1 MQTMGKSYAAVAASP
16 AQSAVA
22 DELEGL
28 TQWKG
33 LSPWERRSLK
43 RLQVDA
49 NMASEGGGK
58 GSGGGGET
66 GGAQGKGGEG
76 GQGRCVGER
85 EYRSG
90 GQGGGG
96 EHRGGGAAAEG
107 GRLGHVT
114 QEEKETATITRF
126 MFAQFVLRESKAK
139 EFFHLMERTPAAFVM
154 VLCDSARPGI
164 WHPRFIS
171 ELLQKQGDVW
181 GAECFEQGALLYKKW
196 RVSAVAE
203 CDSGPLEDDKN
214 LAFSF
219 FKVFLRGDDF
229 NPRDTVI
236 AVACVWLKEKGAA
249 GPWGSTLL
257 GHMKERIVGDEV
269 RFLCG
274 LMIGVPREQVEELGR
289 SCGATSTCPLH
300 QTWTKSIAGRGQEPI
315 THTAYIIPFGLG
327 AKRKFPVPAH
337 RTPMPIWLQGS
348 DWEIGNRDLPCFS
361 LSPRSPSD
369 LGVFDQKEV
378 DLTRWVEGIHQL
390 ILWVSATRRA

>member
-1 MQTMGKSYAAVAASP
+1 M
-16 AQSAVA
+16 
-22 DELEGL
+22 
-28 TQWKG
+28 
-33 LSPWERRSLK
+33 
-43 RLQVDA
+43 
-49 NMASEGGGK
+49 
-58 GSGGGGET
+58 
-66 GGAQGKGGEG
+66 
-76 GQGRCVGER
+76 GER

-96 EHRGGGAAAEG
+96 EHIGGGAAAEG

-114 QEEKETATITRF
+114 QEEKEMATTTRF

-139 EFFHLMERTPAAFVM
+139 EFFCLMERTPAAFVM
-154 VLCDSARPGI
+154 VLCDRARPSL
-164 WHPRFIS
+164 WHPQYIS

-181 GAECFEQGALLYKKW
+181 GAECFEQGALIYKKW

-203 CDSGPLEDDKN
+203 CDSGPLVDDKN
-214 LAFSF
+214 WAFSS

-289 SCGATSTCPLH
+289 SCGATSTCPSPTQADWARAILPIVTLLAQFGQGQSKRDDEYTFADEASEGDGAIVLLWLMLAFGFGVAVGIVTMKIFGPEKIIEKH
-300 QTWTKSIAGRGQEPI
+300 IDSFGRVRVVGDEKLLTPPPPPKPKESRDIACQSQTTYTRWSQ
-315 THTAYIIPFGLG
+315 
-327 AKRKFPVPAH
+327 
-337 RTPMPIWLQGS
+337 
-348 DWEIGNRDLPCFS
+348 
-361 LSPRSPSD
+361 SPRFHP
-369 LGVFDQKEV
+369 LPERDQGAFKWSEETF
-378 DLTRWVEGIHQL
+378 LYKLRP
-390 ILWVSATRRA
+390 